1 MIVSSPRIQIREG
14 STASRRLGTNARLR
28 EQTLTA
34 RRAEVR
40 GQILEKA
47 GSVGTR
53 LGLVALALVVVASA
67 GWYGW
72 KSFAASRFASLAD
85 IEVKGM
91 VRMGA
96 SDVAVISGLKAG
108 KPLAKLDLD
117 ALRRKLEADPW
128 IADAKVSRSW
138 PRRVSIE
145 LVERVPVARLGTG
158 RWVAVDGVLLSPR
171 GSEVFPLLVGQGY
184 KDGRIPMKR
193 AAESLAG
200 LLQMERSGWTS
211 RIEQVA
217 LVPDGSME
225 LRLSGIAPKV
235 LVASG
240 DWKRSFA
247 RVGALRAELGDELS
261 LFSAIDLRHGSCAAL
276 RRADG
281 GV

>member
-1 MIVSSPRIQIREG
+1 VIVSSPRIQIREG

-47 GSVGTR
+47 GSLGTR

-72 KSFAASRFASLAD
+72 KSFTASRFASLAD

-200 LLQMERSGWTS
+200 LLQMERSGWIS

>member
-1 MIVSSPRIQIREG
+1 MIVSSPRIQVREG
-14 STASRRLGTNARLR
+14 SSSSRRLGTNARLR

-47 GSVGTR
+47 GTVGAR
-53 LGLVALALVVVASA
+53 MGLAALALVVLVSA

-72 KSFAASRFASLAD
+72 KSFAASRFASLAN

-91 VRMGA
+91 LRVGA
-96 SDVAVISGLKAG
+96 SDVAAISGLKAG
-108 KPLAKLDLD
+108 RPLAKLDLD
-117 ALRRKLEADPW
+117 AVRRKLEADPW

-138 PRRVSIE
+138 PRRVRIAV
-145 LVERVPVARLGTG
+145 VERVPVARLGTG
-158 RWVAVDGVLLSPR
+158 KWVAVDGVVLPPR
-171 GSEVFPLLVGQGY
+171 GTEVFPLLVGQGY

-193 AAESLAG
+193 AAESLEG
-200 LLQMERSGWTS
+200 LLEMERSGWTS
-211 RIEQVA
+211 KIEQVS

-247 RVGALRAELGDELS
+247 RVGALRAELGDDLS
-261 LFSAIDLRHGSCAAL
+261 LFSAIDLRHGTCAAL

>member
-1 MIVSSPRIQIREG
+1 MIVSSPRIQVREG
-14 STASRRLGTNARLR
+14 SSSSRRLGTNARLR

-47 GSVGTR
+47 GTVGTR
-53 LGLVALALVVVASA
+53 MGLAALALVVLVSA

-72 KSFAASRFASLAD
+72 KSFAASRFASLAN

-91 VRMGA
+91 VRVGA
-96 SDVAVISGLKAG
+96 SDVAAISGLKAG
-108 KPLAKLDLD
+108 RPLAKLDLD
-117 ALRRKLEADPW
+117 AVRRKLEADPW

-138 PRRVSIE
+138 PRRVRIE
-145 LVERVPVARLGTG
+145 LAERVPVARLGTG
-158 RWVAVDGVLLSPR
+158 KWVAVDGVVLPPR
-171 GSEVFPLLVGQGY
+171 GTEVFPLLVGQGY

-193 AAESLAG
+193 AAESLEG
-200 LLQMERSGWTS
+200 LLEMERSGWTS
-211 RIEQVA
+211 KIEQVS

-247 RVGALRAELGDELS
+247 RVGALRAELGEEMA
-261 LFSAIDLRHGSCAAL
+261 LFSAIDLRHGTCAAL

>member
-1 MIVSSPRIQIREG
+1 MIVSSSRIQVREG
-14 STASRRLGTNARLR
+14 SASSRRLGTNARLR

-47 GSVGTR
+47 GSVGSR
-53 LGLVALALVVVASA
+53 LALAALAVVVLVLG

-72 KSFAASRFASLAD
+72 KSFAASRFAALAN

-91 VRMGA
+91 ARLGA
-96 SDVAVISGLKAG
+96 PDVVAISGLKAG

-117 ALRRKLEADPW
+117 AVRKRLEADPW

-247 RVGALRAELGDELS
+247 RVGALRAELGEGMS
-261 LFSAIDLRHGSCAAL
+261 LFSAIDLRHGTCAAL

>member
-1 MIVSSPRIQIREG
+1 MIVSSPRIQVREG
-14 STASRRLGTNARLR
+14 SSSSRRLGTNARLR

-47 GSVGTR
+47 GSVGSR
-53 LGLVALALVVVASA
+53 LGLAALVVVVLASG

-72 KSFAASRFASLAD
+72 KSFAASRFAALAS

-91 VRMGA
+91 ARVGA

-117 ALRRKLEADPW
+117 AVRRKLESDPW

-138 PRRVSIE
+138 PRRVRIE

-158 RWVAVDGVLLSPR
+158 KWVAVDGVLLSPR
-171 GSEVFPLLVGQGY
+171 GGEALPLLVGQGY
-184 KDGRIPMKR
+184 KGGRIPMKR
-193 AAESLAG
+193 ASESLMG
-200 LLQMERSGWTS
+200 LLEMERSGWAAK
-211 RIEQVA
+211 IEQVA
-217 LVPDGSME
+217 LVSDGSME

-235 LVASG
+235 MVASG

>member
-1 MIVSSPRIQIREG
+1 MIVSSPRILVREG
-14 STASRRLGTNARLR
+14 SSSSRRLGTNARLR

-34 RRAEVR
+34 RRAEMR

-47 GSVGTR
+47 GTVGTR
-53 LGLVALALVVVASA
+53 MGLAALALVVLVSA

-72 KSFAASRFASLAD
+72 KSFAASRFASLAN
-85 IEVKGM
+85 IEVEGM
-91 VRMGA
+91 VRVDA
-96 SDVAVISGLKAG
+96 SDVAAISGLKAG
-108 KPLAKLDLD
+108 WPLASLDLD
-117 ALRRKLEADPW
+117 AVRRRLEADPW

-138 PRRVSIE
+138 PRRVRIE

-158 RWVAVDGVLLSPR
+158 KWVAVDGVLLSPR
-171 GSEVFPLLVGQGY
+171 GTEVFPLLVGQGY
-184 KDGRIPMKR
+184 KGGRIPMKR
-193 AAESLAG
+193 AAESLEG
-200 LLQMERSGWTS
+200 LLEMERSGWTT

-235 LVASG
+235 MVASG

>member
-47 GSVGTR
+47 GSLGTR

-72 KSFAASRFASLAD
+72 KSFTASRFASLAD